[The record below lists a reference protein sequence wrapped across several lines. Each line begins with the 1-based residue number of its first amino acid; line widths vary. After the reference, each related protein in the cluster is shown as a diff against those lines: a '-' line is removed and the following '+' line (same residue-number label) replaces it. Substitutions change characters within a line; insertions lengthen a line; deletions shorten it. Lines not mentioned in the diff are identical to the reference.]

1 MSYHEL
7 QHHAKAPGALWES
20 AKQACKLKSKSHHPQ
35 NHQQRAG
42 ESSHSFLSYLVKYKN
57 KLCCMTYC
65 MWFYLQ
71 KIFQVAKGDFEGQ
84 GLKKPQLQATTN
96 EIKPKQHTTP
106 TENTVL
112 PTSWYIL
119 YICTEQSLR
128 LQQVIPFYI
137 TAV

>member
-1 MSYHEL
+1 MSSFSLMSYHEL
-7 QHHAKAPGALWES
+7 QHHTKAPGALWES

-71 KIFQVAKGDFEGQ
+71 KNISGGKRQFCGT
-84 GLKKPQLQATTN
+84 GLEKATAPNNNKRNQAQTGHKPTREYCPPN
-96 EIKPKQHTTP
+96 I
-106 TENTVL
+106 TVHFIHL
-112 PTSWYIL
+112 NSKI
-119 YICTEQSLR
+119 S
-128 LQQVIPFYI
+128 
-137 TAV
+137 